1 MRSDATFFSFAYV
14 FFSSFFFYLPLINP
28 AQNAIAASNP
38 MIENRMIVPLNF
50 PRGNNHAAIPHPIDT
65 SNNMTKITII
75 FFFLFM
81 FCSSLHISF
90 SSFTQKE
97 SCIQQ
102 NSSLFTFLYF
112 SFLQGSR
119 LISGFF
125 LFFKMTDTRIPAIA
139 RTASPTYSSA
149 I

>member
-1 MRSDATFFSFAYV
+1 MRSDATFFSFAYL
-14 FFSSFFFYLPLINP
+14 FLSSFFFYLPLINP

-50 PRGNNHAAIPHPIDT
+50 PRGNNHAAIPQPIDT

-90 SSFTQKE
+90 SKFYAKGVLHSAELLAFYL
-97 SCIQQ
+97 
-102 NSSLFTFLYF
+102 SLFFFLTGKSFDIRLF
-112 SFLQGSR
+112 SFL
-119 LISGFF
+119 
-125 LFFKMTDTRIPAIA
+125 
-139 RTASPTYSSA
+139 
-149 I
+149 